1 MVAVL
6 LGPWAQQQPKRVK
19 WIPLAKEL
27 SAFSDD
33 CDRIVEGLHLPV
45 PLLVAIVGACF
56 CKLGGLFLDE
66 R

>member
-1 MVAVL
+1 MGPVL
-6 LGPWAQQQPKRVK
+6 LGTWAQQPKRAN

-27 SAFSDD
+27 SVISDD
-33 CDRIVEGLHLPV
+33 CDRIVEGLYLPV
-45 PLLVAIVGACF
+45 PLLAAIVRACF

>member
-1 MVAVL
+1 MVPVL
-6 LGPWAQQQPKRVK
+6 LGPWTQQPKRVN

-27 SAFSDD
+27 SVISDE
-33 CDRIVEGLHLPV
+33 CDRIVEGLCLPV
-45 PLLVAIVGACF
+45 PLLFAIVGAWF